1 MKYKYLELF
10 LFLNYSQKVF
20 MASRTLAQNMKKKKS
35 VIHTVLL
42 VGLSSTQ
49 LKIIKPELE
58 KQDFIVHEENNLEN
72 ALRLIPKLDICLI
85 LFDQDAYP
93 SHSIDF
99 VKKCVRVITH
109 PSVIVLTENQSIENI
124 RSLFHAKIHDCLIKS
139 FKLSLLLDSV
149 KRGLEHR
156 KSQIYGIKDPLTG
169 FYNRYAFKEVLR
181 QEIDRA
187 QRYERHL
194 SLLMI
199 DIDHFK
205 RINDLFGHLIGDE
218 VLEDVADVIRSAVR
232 KTDVIARFG
241 GEEFSIILPETTVG
255 HATLLAERIRKKI
268 EEHDYSHLIA
278 RESLTV
284 SIGISNYHTPGQKSD
299 LTLIHSAD
307 QALYAAKKEGR
318 NKVVISVPSKP
329 QSVTP

>member
-1 MKYKYLELF
+1 
-10 LFLNYSQKVF
+10 

-35 VIHTVLL
+35 VIHNVLL
-42 VGLSSTQ
+42 VGLSQTL
-49 LKIIKPELE
+49 LKTIKPELE
-58 KQDFIVHEENNLEN
+58 KQDFIIHEEKHLGN
-72 ALRLIPKLDICLI
+72 ALRLIPKLDICLV
-85 LFDQDAYP
+85 LFDQDTY
-93 SHSIDF
+93 SSEGLEF
-99 VKKCVRVITH
+99 VKKCASVITH
-109 PSVIVLTENQSIENI
+109 PSVVVMTENQSIENI
-124 RSLFHAKIHDCLIKS
+124 RSLFHYKVHDCLVKP
-139 FKLSLLLDSV
+139 FKLSLLLDSI

-169 FYNRYAFKEVLR
+169 LYNRYAFKEILR
-181 QEIDRA
+181 QEIERA

-205 RINDLFGHLIGDE
+205 KVNDLFGHLVGDE
-218 VLEDVADVIRSAVR
+218 VLEEVADIITSAVR
-232 KTDVIARFG
+232 KTDIITRFG
-241 GEEFSIILPETTVG
+241 GEEFAIILPETTVG
-255 HATLLAERIRKKI
+255 HATMLAERIRKKI
-268 EEHDYSHLIA
+268 EEHDYARLIA
-278 RESLTV
+278 KESLTV
-284 SIGISNYHTPGQKSD
+284 SIGISNYHTPGRKSD

>member
-1 MKYKYLELF
+1 
-10 LFLNYSQKVF
+10 
-20 MASRTLAQNMKKKKS
+20 MASRTLAQNMKKKRS
-35 VIHTVLL
+35 VIHNILL
-42 VGLSSTQ
+42 IGLSGAL
-49 LKIIKPELE
+49 LKSLKPELE
-58 KQDFIVHEENNLEN
+58 KQDFILHEESNLDN
-72 ALRLIPKLDICLI
+72 AIRLIPKLDICLV
-85 LFDQDAYP
+85 LFDQDTYV
-93 SHSIDF
+93 SHGTDF
-99 VKKCVRVITH
+99 VKKCARVITH
-109 PSVIVLTENQSIENI
+109 PSVVVFTKNKSIENV
-124 RSLFHAKIHDCLIKS
+124 RTLFHHKVHDCLVKP
-139 FKLSLLLDSV
+139 FKMSLLLDSI

-169 FYNRYAFKEVLR
+169 FYNRYAFKEILR

-218 VLEDVADVIRSAVR
+218 ALEEIADVIRSAVR
-232 KTDVIARFG
+232 KTDVITRFG
-241 GEEFSIILPETTVG
+241 GEEFAIILPETTIG

-268 EEHDYSHLIA
+268 EEHDYSALIA

-284 SIGISNYHTPGQKSD
+284 SIGISNYHTPGRKSD

-329 QSVTP
+329 QSVTS